1 MRMTTKRKETLAAI
15 DRFDEAAQN
24 LGVALDAGSGPGV
37 GIAEKQHA
45 DAKAALITIVTG
57 R

>member
-45 DAKAALITIVTG
+45 DAKAALITLVTG